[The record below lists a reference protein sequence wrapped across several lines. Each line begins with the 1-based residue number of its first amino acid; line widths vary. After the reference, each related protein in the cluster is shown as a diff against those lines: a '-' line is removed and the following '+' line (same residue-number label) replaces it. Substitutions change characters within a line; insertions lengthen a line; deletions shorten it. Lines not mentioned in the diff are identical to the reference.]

1 MIRFKDRR
9 DATIVKVGAS
19 LYVLLHGHGTNA
31 CSSSSQHT
39 PASSFARCLGCIY
52 SMYSTNLIKTQ
63 ASVDYSTGDIQYIR
77 SWCPAPFT
85 ILVKEQFKT
94 SIQYP
99 GYSAIFRFL
108 IQGDTTLSGIKFM
121 NQWDNTVITHIQ
133 VFPFT

>member
-1 MIRFKDRR
+1 MH
-9 DATIVKVGAS
+9 VKA
-19 LYVLLHGHGTNA
+19 H
-31 CSSSSQHT
+31 
-39 PASSFARCLGCIY
+39 PAYPCIILAHCLGCIY
-52 SMYSTNLIKTQ
+52 SMYSTDLIKTQ
-63 ASVDYSTGDIQYIR
+63 ASVDYCTGDIQYIR
-77 SWCPAPFT
+77 SWCPIPFP

-108 IQGDTTLSGIKFM
+108 IQGDITLPGIKFM